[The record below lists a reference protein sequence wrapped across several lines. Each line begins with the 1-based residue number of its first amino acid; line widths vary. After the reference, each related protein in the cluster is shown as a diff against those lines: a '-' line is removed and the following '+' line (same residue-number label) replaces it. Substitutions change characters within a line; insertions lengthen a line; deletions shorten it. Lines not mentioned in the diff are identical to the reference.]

1 MEKFALAALLVFILI
16 TALMGRHSIDDLE
29 KAIYVFRRGHDGG
42 LLYIRFRFT
51 TRALELRKYI
61 NSAEDYGITLCFP
74 RKKWTQPYFDEV
86 ERLCKQLGFDCFV
99 EEATFGR
106 PLAREYLIAD
116 FGGDFSAADRVC
128 ENNPCRNY
136 RSRRKL

>member
-29 KAIYVFRRGHDGG
+29 KAIYDLLRRGHDGG

-74 RKKWTQPYFDEV
+74 Q
-86 ERLCKQLGFDCFV
+86 
-99 EEATFGR
+99 EEMDTTVFR
-106 PLAREYLIAD
+106 
-116 FGGDFSAADRVC
+116 
-128 ENNPCRNY
+128 
-136 RSRRKL
+136 